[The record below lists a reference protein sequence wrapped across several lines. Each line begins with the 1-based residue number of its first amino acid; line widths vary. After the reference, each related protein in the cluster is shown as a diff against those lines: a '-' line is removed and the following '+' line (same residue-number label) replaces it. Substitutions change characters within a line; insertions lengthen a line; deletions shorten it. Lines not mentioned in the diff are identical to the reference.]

1 METLRE
7 LTHDYALLLELSD
20 SDDPE
25 DQEAF
30 ETSLDGLTYMIGE
43 KADQY
48 AYVIAAINARQD
60 AVNAEIVRLTH
71 RKKAMEN
78 SVKRMKERLIEAMDG
93 MQTTKI
99 QTDLHTFSIQ
109 KNGGKQPIQIDEAD
123 VPDSYKKVILE
134 TDTERIRKEL
144 EAGNELPF
152 ARFQERGRQLRIR

>member
-48 AYVIAAINARQD
+48 AYVLDAINARQE
-60 AVNAEIVRLTH
+60 AVKAEIDRLTR
-71 RKKAMEN
+71 RKRAMEN
-78 SVKRMKERLIEAMDG
+78 SVKRMKERIVEAMDTMG
-93 MQTTKI
+93 TTKV

-109 KNGGKQPIQIDEAD
+109 KNGGKQPLSVDEMD
-123 VPDSYKKVILE
+123 VPDNYKKIILE
-134 TDTERIRKEL
+134 IDNDKIRKAL
-144 EAGNELPF
+144 EAGAELPF
-152 ARFQERGRQLRIR
+152 ARFLERGRQLRIR